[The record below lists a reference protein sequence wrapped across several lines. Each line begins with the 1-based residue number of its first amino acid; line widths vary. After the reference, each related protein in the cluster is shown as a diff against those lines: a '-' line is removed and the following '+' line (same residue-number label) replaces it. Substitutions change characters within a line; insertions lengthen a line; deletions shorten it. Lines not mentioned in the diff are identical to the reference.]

1 MTTPAVEGLEF
12 RQVAPLLAAL
22 YRDGLLTPFVGSG
35 MSLGAP
41 GQPACTS
48 WRTFLVRLAQGAG
61 LRELPAAFQDPGRS
75 PTPEQCYRLAD
86 KVTMLLRSRPRQAR
100 DEVFR
105 QALKET
111 PEFIPPTP
119 QLRALTRLYWPL
131 VLTTNYDDLYWAA
144 RQATLREEGHPPE
157 PLAVLGRSL
166 SDCHRVLRSL
176 SEPSRPVLWALQGY
190 LGGQCA
196 PPEASVPSDARRRT
210 LALEVVAGH
219 QQYQRAIHAV
229 PHFRRAFGEVF
240 RRRSLLFLGSGLL
253 ENYLVDLFSEIL
265 YHQGPGQ
272 MPHFALLR
280 RDGAPDLYDPAF
292 LQTRLGVVPVF
303 YDRHDEVPGF
313 LGELARDVHWPRDQP
328 PPPADFAQIEEIVY
342 TLQPPPAPHPV
353 RLVLRRGRVA
363 ALQVAWAAGDALVLN
378 AGRREGRPV
387 LGSQAL
393 ALGALA
399 PCPGVSLPLE
409 PRRWVASETG
419 HQAFQY
425 GGAPLFAVVAR
436 TSDEGRNDRDLGV
449 IAPAVRTALAAVE
462 QTGRHGRVHVLPVA
476 SGRSAHWNPIHPF
489 AQMLRGVRLFVTGMP
504 ARTLREIVLY
514 IDHPGVWHPL
524 MAGKLPVTALLSSD
538 IQQYT
543 VDMRDAAGESEVLS
557 VTSPDAT
564 STVAR
569 LLAICGLTNPGEWE
583 VQLDPPLAP
592 TLPVTADTVVVP
604 TMNLRL
610 RPQPAG
616 GEREKGRGPVDTA
629 RPLPDNTR

>member
-1 MTTPAVEGLEF
+1 MSTLAVEGLEF

-48 WRTFLVRLAQGAG
+48 WRTFLVRLAGGAG
-61 LRELPAAFQDPGRS
+61 LRDLPAAFEDPARS

-86 KVTMLLRSRPRQAR
+86 KVTMMLRAHPRQAR

-105 QALKET
+105 RALKET

-119 QLRALTRLYWPL
+119 QLRALTRLDWPL
-131 VLTTNYDDLYWAA
+131 VLSTNYDDLYWAA
-144 RQATLREEGHPPE
+144 RQDTLRAETHPPE

-280 RDGAPDLYDPAF
+280 RGGAPDLYDPAF

-303 YDRHDEVPGF
+303 YDGHDEVPAF
-313 LGELARDVHWPRDQP
+313 LERLAHDVRWTRGP
-328 PPPADFAQIEEIVY
+328 PPPADFAQVEEISY
-342 TLQPPPAPHPV
+342 TLQPPPSDHPV
-353 RLVLRRGRVA
+353 RLVLRRGQVSA
-363 ALQVAWAAGDALVLN
+363 AQVNWAAGDALVLS
-378 AGRREGRPV
+378 AGRSAGRPV
-387 LGSQAL
+387 PGSGAQ

-409 PRRWVASETG
+409 PRRWAASAAG
-419 HQAFQY
+419 SQAFQY
-425 GGAPLFAVVAR
+425 GGAALFAVVAR
-436 TSDEGRNDRDLGV
+436 TSHEGRNDRDLSV
-449 IAPAVRTALAAVE
+449 IAPAVCSALHAVE
-462 QTGRHGRVHVLPVA
+462 RTGQYRRVHVLPVA
-476 SGRSAHWNPIHPF
+476 AGRSAHWNPIHPF
-489 AQMLRGVRLFVTGMP
+489 AQVLRGVRTFVTQAP

-514 IDHPGVWHPL
+514 IDHPGVWQPL
-524 MAGKLPVTALLSSD
+524 MAGKLPVSALLSSD
-538 IQQYT
+538 IGQYT
-543 VDMRDAAGESEVLS
+543 VDLRDAAGESEVLS

-569 LLAICGLTNPGEWE
+569 LLALCGLANPGDWE
-583 VQLDPPLAP
+583 LQLDPPLAAAL
-592 TLPVTADTVVVP
+592 TVTADTVVVP
-604 TMNLRL
+604 TMTVLL
-610 RPQPAG
+610 RPRPRPA
-616 GEREKGRGPVDTA
+616 
-629 RPLPDNTR
+629 

>member
-1 MTTPAVEGLEF
+1 MPTPAVEGLEF

-48 WRTFLVRLAQGAG
+48 WRTFLVRLAAGAG
-61 LRELPAAFQDPGRS
+61 LPDVPPDFLDPGRP

-86 KVTMLLRSRPRQAR
+86 KVTMVLRARPPGVR

-105 QALKET
+105 QALKEA
-111 PEFIPPTP
+111 PEFIAPTP

-144 RQATLREEGHPPE
+144 RQATLRAEGHPSE

-166 SDCHRVLRSL
+166 PDCHRVLRSL

-280 RDGAPDLYDPAF
+280 RTGAPDLYDPAF

-303 YDRHDEVPGF
+303 YDRHDEVPAF
-313 LGELARDVHWPRDQP
+313 LEDLARDVRWPRDQP
-328 PPPADFAQIEEIVY
+328 PPPASFAQVEELRY
-342 TLQPPPAPHPV
+342 TLQPPPADHAV
-353 RLVLRRGRVA
+353 RLVLRRGRVSPG
-363 ALQVAWAAGDALVLN
+363 QVDWAAGDALVLS

-387 LGSQAL
+387 LGNQAL
-393 ALGALA
+393 ALDALA
-399 PCPGVSLPLE
+399 PCPGVSLPPE
-409 PRRWVASETG
+409 PGEWEATGTG
-419 HQAFQY
+419 HQVFQY
-425 GGAPLFAVVAR
+425 GDAALFAVVAR
-436 TSDEGRNDRDLGV
+436 TSDEGRNDRDLSV
-449 IAPAVRTALAAVE
+449 IAPAVCTALAAVE
-462 QTGRHGRVHVLPVA
+462 QTGRHGRVHILPVA
-476 SGRSAHWNPIHPF
+476 AGRSAHWNPIHPF
-489 AQMLRGVRLFVTGMP
+489 AQVLRGVRLFVTGVP
-504 ARTLREIVLY
+504 VRTLREIILY

-543 VDMRDAAGESEVLS
+543 VDLRDAAGESEVLS

-564 STVAR
+564 STVVR
-569 LLAICGLTNPGEWE
+569 LLATCGLTNPGEWDI
-583 VQLDPPLAP
+583 QLDPPLAAA
-592 TLPVTADTVVVP
+592 LPVTPETVVVP

-610 RPQPAG
+610 RPRRA
-616 GEREKGRGPVDTA
+616 
-629 RPLPDNTR
+629 